1 MKHIIFISFL
11 LILTVNLTAQI
22 AVTPTSINVNSQDAT
37 NVPLTFGPIPAG
49 YTTVD
54 SVWCGSLTPSGGIGQ
69 TCRADTI
76 YGSLPQR
83 HNQSQRRTLSNGGE
97 YLFDV
102 MAVPASV
109 TRRAYQTAQSGGSAT
124 FFYVRR
130 FVSSNGNPDIFV
142 SVACR
147 MGGGG
152 ARTPFTVTSVRI
164 RTPDEKPILF
174 LKSGK
179 PLPPIYYEIHY
190 NGTGTLRGRWELVQ
204 PGEEVPSD
212 FDLLPEAAL
221 PIDRRGTQKLYTQ
234 LSRFD
239 VFLPPSGR
247 YLLPAP
253 ESIPNYVEGQY
264 FLLLRLEPAFDKE
277 TENPLPIDNT
287 PVVTPTPTPTPDP
300 CGSVGA
306 SFKSSVS
313 LNATNPCCPP
323 GFIDNG
329 LGTCITNSSVGIGA
343 DSFGEGNSITT
354 NAVPDIDGTINYGG
368 SAAFPFPFLRI
379 QVGAFNDRLS
389 WIKNGLIPKT
399 INQASVLNINPQNR
413 FETLEGDKLVLNNY
427 SWYELKDTDVYLV
440 EFVNEADTRL
450 LAAYIPLP
458 RMSYYLPKIL
468 RERFRNK
475 RVYWRVSALK
485 KNGKLIARTDR
496 QRIM

>member
-1 MKHIIFISFL
+1 MKHIIFIS
-11 LILTVNLTAQI
+11 LILFLTVNLAGQI
-22 AVTPTSINVNSQDAT
+22 AVTPTSVNVNSQDAT

-49 YTTVD
+49 YAPVGT
-54 SVWCGSLTPSGGIGQ
+54 VWCGSLTPSGGIGQ

-76 YGSLPQR
+76 YGSLPER
-83 HNQSQRRTLSNGGE
+83 NNQSQRRTLSNGGE

-109 TRRAYQTAQSGGSAT
+109 TRRAYQTAQSGGSAA

-130 FVSSNGNPDIFV
+130 FVSSNGSPDIFV
-142 SVACR
+142 SVTCR

-190 NGTGTLRGRWELVQ
+190 NGTGTLRGRWELVR
-204 PGEEVPSD
+204 PGEEVPGD

-221 PIDRRGTQKLYTQ
+221 PIDRRGQQRLYTQ

-253 ESIPNYVEGQY
+253 ENIPSYVEGQY
-264 FLLLRLEPAFDKE
+264 FLLLRLETSFDRE
-277 TENPLPIDNT
+277 TENELPIDNT
-287 PVVTPTPTPTPDP
+287 PVPTPTPTPTPDP
-300 CGSVGA
+300 CDVSQKFGVTTNA
-306 SFKSSVS
+306 SG
-313 LNATNPCCPP
+313 PCPCPP

-329 LGTCITNSSVGIGA
+329 NGTCITNSSAGVGA
-343 DSFGEGNSITT
+343 DAFGGGGSVSA
-354 NAVPDIDGTINYGG
+354 NAIPQINGTIQYGG
-368 SAAFPFPFLRI
+368 AAAFPLPFLRI
-379 QVGAFNDRLS
+379 QVGAFNDKSS

-399 INQASVLNINPQNR
+399 VNQASVLNINPQNR

-427 SWYELKDTDVYLV
+427 SWYELKETDVYLV

-450 LAAYIPLP
+450 LAAYINGNRL
-458 RMSYYLPKIL
+458 SYYLPKIL

>member
-1 MKHIIFISFL
+1 MKHILFIGFILIF
-11 LILTVNLTAQI
+11 TVNLAAQI
-22 AVTPTSINVNSQDAT
+22 AVTPTSVNVNSQDAT
-37 NVPLTFGPIPAG
+37 AVPLTFGPLPAD
-49 YTTVD
+49 YRPVEAI
-54 SVWCGSLTPSGGIGQ
+54 WCGTLISASGIGQ
-69 TCRADTI
+69 SCRPDTI
-76 YGSLPQR
+76 YGSLPER
-83 HNQSQRRTLSNGGE
+83 YNQSQRRTLTNGGS

-109 TRRAYQTAQSGGSAT
+109 TRRAFQTAQSGGSAR

-130 FVSSNGNPDIFV
+130 FASPSGNPDIFV
-142 SVACR
+142 SVICR

-152 ARTPFTVTSVRI
+152 ARTPFTITSVKV
-164 RTPDEKPILF
+164 RTPDERPILF

-179 PLPPIYYEIHY
+179 PLPPIYYEIQY

-204 PGEEVPSD
+204 PGEELPNN

-221 PIDRRGTQKLYTQ
+221 PIDQRGQQRLYTQ

-253 ESIPNYVEGQY
+253 ERIPNYVEGQY
-264 FLLLRLEPAFDKE
+264 FLLLRLETSFDRE
-277 TENPLPIDNT
+277 TENELPIDNT
-287 PVVTPTPTPTPDP
+287 PVPTPTPTPTPAP
-300 CGSVGA
+300 CDVPLKFAVTANA
-306 SFKSSVS
+306 SG
-313 LNATNPCCPP
+313 PCSCPP
-323 GFIDNG
+323 GEIDNG
-329 LGTCITNSSVGIGA
+329 NGTCITNSSVVFRA
-343 DSFGEGNSITT
+343 DAFGGGDSVSA
-354 NAVPDIDGTINYGG
+354 NAIPQIDGTIQYGG
-368 SAAFPFPFLRI
+368 TAAFPMPSLRI

-389 WIKNGLIPKT
+389 WIKNGLIPKNV
-399 INQASVLNINPQNR
+399 NQASVLNINPQNR

-427 SWYELKDTDVYLV
+427 GWYELKDSDVYLV

-450 LAAYIPLP
+450 LAAYIPPP